1 MTFRIFLKK
10 YQLIVVGGGPGGYTA
25 AFRAAELGMS
35 VAIVDDND
43 LGGVC
48 LNWGCIP
55 TKSLLKNAE
64 VFELIN
70 DASSYGIE
78 IGKPKVH
85 FDKII
90 DKTIQARKRL
100 SKGLHFQVRKL
111 GVDFFPGFASFI
123 NQNSIEVDGN
133 TLHGDTFIIATGS
146 KAKHLQSLDHSSKNI
161 MTAKDI
167 FNLKKL
173 PKSMTIIGAGAI
185 GVEFAYFFNAFGTS
199 ITLLEAQENILP
211 NEDVEVSQ
219 WMHKVLKRKKID
231 IQTNTLATEIND
243 EYVLVSIGVEGNSRG
258 FGLNKIG
265 IEIGPNQHIK
275 VDKDGKTNID
285 NIYAVGDVVG
295 PPWLAHVSSTEGLY
309 VVEHISKLNPKKIDY
324 NCIPACTYS
333 KPEIGSIGL
342 SQEMLDKDGIDYKV
356 VKSFFNANGKA
367 VASSSTEGFIKI
379 LVSKDN
385 YVLGAHII
393 GSNATEMISEFSL
406 AMRNKLSVENILDS
420 IHPHPTFSE
429 AIFET
434 LMQLK

>member
-1 MTFRIFLKK
+1 MKK
-10 YQLIVVGGGPGGYTA
+10 YQLIIVGGGPGGYTA

-70 DASSYGIE
+70 NASSYGIE
-78 IGKPKVH
+78 VGKPKLH
-85 FDKII
+85 FEKII
-90 DKTIQARKRL
+90 DQTILARKRL

-111 GVDFFPGFASFI
+111 GVDFFPGFATFI
-123 NQNSIEVDGN
+123 DQNSIEVDGN
-133 TLHGDTFIIATGS
+133 ILHGDTFIIATGS
-146 KAKHLQSLDHSSKNI
+146 KAKHLQSLDHSSINV

-185 GVEFAYFFNAFGTS
+185 GVEFAYFFNALGTK

-211 NEDVEVSQ
+211 NEDIEISQ
-219 WMHKVLKRKKID
+219 WMHKVLKRKKVD
-231 IQTNTLATEIND
+231 IQTNTIATDIND
-243 EYVLVSIGVEGNSRG
+243 EYVLVSIGVEGNSNG

-265 IEIGPNQHIK
+265 IEIDENQHIK
-275 VDKDGKTNID
+275 VDQNGKTNID
-285 NIYAVGDVVG
+285 NIYAVGDVIG

-309 VVEHISKLNPKKIDY
+309 VVEQIANLNPKKIDY
-324 NCIPACTYS
+324 DCVPACTYS

-342 SQEMLDKDGIDYKV
+342 SQKILDERGIDYKV

-379 LVSKDN
+379 LVSNDN
-385 YVLGAHII
+385 HILGAHII

-406 AMRNKLSVENILDS
+406 AIRNNLSVENILDT

>member
-1 MTFRIFLKK
+1 MKK

-123 NQNSIEVDGN
+123 NQNSIEVNGN

-146 KAKHLQSLDHSSKNI
+146 KAKHLQSLGHSSKNI

-173 PKSMTIIGAGAI
+173 PKSMTIVGAGAI

-231 IQTNTLATEIND
+231 IQTNTIATEIND

>member
-1 MTFRIFLKK
+1 MKK

-25 AFRAAELGMS
+25 AFRAAELGMT

-123 NQNSIEVDGN
+123 NQNTIEVNGN

-211 NEDVEVSQ
+211 NEDIEVSQ

-243 EYVLVSIGVEGNSRG
+243 EYVLVSIGVEGNSKG

>member
-1 MTFRIFLKK
+1 LKK
-10 YQLIVVGGGPGGYTA
+10 YQLIIVGGGPGGYTA

-70 DASSYGIE
+70 NASSYGIE
-78 IGKPKVH
+78 VGKPKLH
-85 FDKII
+85 FEKII
-90 DKTIQARKRL
+90 DQTILARKRL

-111 GVDFFPGFASFI
+111 GVDFFPGFATFI
-123 NQNSIEVDGN
+123 DQNSIEVDGN
-133 TLHGDTFIIATGS
+133 ILHGDTFIIATGS
-146 KAKHLQSLDHSSKNI
+146 KAKHLQSLDHSSINV

-185 GVEFAYFFNAFGTS
+185 GVEFAYFFNALGTK

-211 NEDVEVSQ
+211 NEDIEISQ
-219 WMHKVLKRKKID
+219 WMHKVLKRKKVD
-231 IQTNTLATEIND
+231 IQTNTIATDIND
-243 EYVLVSIGVEGNSRG
+243 EYVLVSIGVEGNSNG

-265 IEIGPNQHIK
+265 IEIDENQHIK
-275 VDKDGKTNID
+275 VDQNGKTNID
-285 NIYAVGDVVG
+285 NIYAVGDVIG

-309 VVEHISKLNPKKIDY
+309 VVEQIANLNPKKIDY
-324 NCIPACTYS
+324 DCVPACTYS

-342 SQEMLDKDGIDYKV
+342 SQKILDERGIDYKV

-379 LVSKDN
+379 LVSNDN
-385 YVLGAHII
+385 HILGAHII

-406 AMRNKLSVENILDS
+406 AIRNNLSVENILDT

>member
-1 MTFRIFLKK
+1 MKK

-123 NQNSIEVDGN
+123 NQNSIEVNGN

-146 KAKHLQSLDHSSKNI
+146 KAKQLQSLDHSSKNI

-173 PKSMTIIGAGAI
+173 PKSMTIVGAGAI
-185 GVEFAYFFNAFGTS
+185 GVEFAYFFNAFGTN

-211 NEDVEVSQ
+211 NEDIEVSQ

>member
-1 MTFRIFLKK
+1 MKK

-111 GVDFFPGFASFI
+111 GIDFFPGFASFI

-185 GVEFAYFFNAFGTS
+185 GVEFAYFFNAFGTN

-243 EYVLVSIGVEGNSRG
+243 EYVLVSIGVEGNSKG

-309 VVEHISKLNPKKIDY
+309 VVEHILKLNPKKIDY

>member
-1 MTFRIFLKK
+1 MKK
-10 YQLIVVGGGPGGYTA
+10 YQLIVIGGGPGGYTA

-70 DASSYGIE
+70 NANSYGIE
-78 IGKPKVH
+78 VGQPKIH
-85 FDKII
+85 FEKII
-90 DKTIQARKRL
+90 NKTIQARERL

-111 GVDFFPGFASFI
+111 GVDFFPGFATFI
-123 NQNSIEVDGN
+123 DQNSIEVDGN

-146 KAKHLQSLDHSSKNI
+146 KAKHLQSIDHSGENV
-161 MTAKDI
+161 MTAKEI
-167 FNLKKL
+167 FSLKKL
-173 PKSMTIIGAGAI
+173 PESMTIIGAGAI
-185 GVEFAYFFNAFGTS
+185 GVEFAYFFNALGTRV
-199 ITLLEAQENILP
+199 TLLEAKENILP

-219 WMHKVLKRKKID
+219 WMHKVLKRKKVD
-231 IQTNTLATEIND
+231 IQTDTMATEIND
-243 EYVLVSIGVEGNSRG
+243 EYILVSIGVEGNSGG
-258 FGLNKIG
+258 FGLKKIG
-265 IEIGPNQHIK
+265 IEIDSNNHII
-275 VDKDGKTNID
+275 VDKNGKTNLD
-285 NIYAVGDVVG
+285 NIYAVGDVIG
-295 PPWLAHVSSTEGLY
+295 PPWLAHVSSSEGLY
-309 VVEHISKLNPKKIDY
+309 VVEHIAKLSPKKIDY
-324 NCIPACTYS
+324 DCVPACTYS

-342 SQEMLDKDGIDYKV
+342 SQKILDERCIDYKV

-367 VASSSTEGFIKI
+367 VASDSTEGFIKI
-379 LVSKDN
+379 LVSDRN
-385 YVLGAHII
+385 QILGAHII

-406 AMRNKLSVENILDS
+406 AMSNNLSVENILDS

-434 LMQLK
+434 LMQLR

>member
-1 MTFRIFLKK
+1 LKK

-243 EYVLVSIGVEGNSRG
+243 EYVLVSIGVEGNSKG

>member
-1 MTFRIFLKK
+1 MKK

-185 GVEFAYFFNAFGTS
+185 GVEFAYFFNAFGTN

-211 NEDVEVSQ
+211 NEDLEVSQ

-231 IQTNTLATEIND
+231 IQTNTLVKEIND

-309 VVEHISKLNPKKIDY
+309 VVEHILKLNPKKIDY

>member
-1 MTFRIFLKK
+1 MKK

-25 AFRAAELGMS
+25 AFRAAELGMT

-243 EYVLVSIGVEGNSRG
+243 EYVLVSIGVEGNSKG

-309 VVEHISKLNPKKIDY
+309 VVEHILKLNPKKIDY

>member
-1 MTFRIFLKK
+1 MKK

-123 NQNSIEVDGN
+123 NQNSIEVNGN

-146 KAKHLQSLDHSSKNI
+146 KAKHLQSLDHSSKNV

-173 PKSMTIIGAGAI
+173 PKSMTIVGAGAI
-185 GVEFAYFFNAFGTS
+185 GVEFAYFFNAFGTN

>member
-1 MTFRIFLKK
+1 MKK

-123 NQNSIEVDGN
+123 NQNSIEVNGN

-231 IQTNTLATEIND
+231 IQTNTLVKEIND
-243 EYVLVSIGVEGNSRG
+243 EYVLVSIGVEGNSKG

>member
-1 MTFRIFLKK
+1 LKK

-25 AFRAAELGMS
+25 AFRAAELGMT

-123 NQNSIEVDGN
+123 NQNTIEVNGN

-173 PKSMTIIGAGAI
+173 PKSMTIVGAGAI

-324 NCIPACTYS
+324 DCIPACTYS

>member
-1 MTFRIFLKK
+1 MKK

-90 DKTIQARKRL
+90 DKTIKARKRL

-111 GVDFFPGFASFI
+111 GVDFFPGFASFT

-173 PKSMTIIGAGAI
+173 PKSMTIVGAGAI

-243 EYVLVSIGVEGNSRG
+243 EYVLVSIGVEGNSKG

-324 NCIPACTYS
+324 DCIPACTYS

>member
-1 MTFRIFLKK
+1 MKK

-123 NQNSIEVDGN
+123 NQNSIEVNGN

-211 NEDVEVSQ
+211 NEDLEVSQ

-243 EYVLVSIGVEGNSRG
+243 EYVLVSIGVEGNSKG

-333 KPEIGSIGL
+333 KPEIGSIGF

>member
-1 MTFRIFLKK
+1 MKK

-133 TLHGDTFIIATGS
+133 TLYGDTFIIATGS
-146 KAKHLQSLDHSSKNI
+146 KAKNLQSLDHSSKNI

-243 EYVLVSIGVEGNSRG
+243 EYVLVSIGVEGNSKG

-367 VASSSTEGFIKI
+367 VASGSTEGFIKI

-385 YVLGAHII
+385 YILGAHII

>member
-1 MTFRIFLKK
+1 MKK

-25 AFRAAELGMS
+25 AFRAAELGMT

-173 PKSMTIIGAGAI
+173 PKSMTIVGAGAI

-211 NEDVEVSQ
+211 NEDIEVSQ

>member
-1 MTFRIFLKK
+1 MKK

-25 AFRAAELGMS
+25 AFRAAELGMT

-123 NQNSIEVDGN
+123 NQNSIEVNGN

-173 PKSMTIIGAGAI
+173 PKSMTIVGAGAI
-185 GVEFAYFFNAFGTS
+185 GVEFAYFFNAFGTN

>member
-1 MTFRIFLKK
+1 MKK

-25 AFRAAELGMS
+25 AFRAAELGMT

-123 NQNSIEVDGN
+123 NQNSIEVNGN

-173 PKSMTIIGAGAI
+173 PKSMTIVGAGAI

-309 VVEHISKLNPKKIDY
+309 VVEHILKLNPKKIDY

-333 KPEIGSIGL
+333 KPEIGSIGS

-420 IHPHPTFSE
+420 IHPHPTLSE

>member
-1 MTFRIFLKK
+1 MKK

-111 GVDFFPGFASFI
+111 GVDFFPGFAFFI
-123 NQNSIEVDGN
+123 NQNSIEVNGN

-173 PKSMTIIGAGAI
+173 PKSMTIVGAGAI

-243 EYVLVSIGVEGNSRG
+243 EYVLVSIGVEGNSKG

>member
-1 MTFRIFLKK
+1 MKK

-25 AFRAAELGMS
+25 AFRAAELGMT

-85 FDKII
+85 FHKII

-111 GVDFFPGFASFI
+111 GVDFFPGFASFT

-393 GSNATEMISEFSL
+393 GSNATEMISEFSV

>member
-1 MTFRIFLKK
+1 MKK

-123 NQNSIEVDGN
+123 NQNSIEVNGN

-243 EYVLVSIGVEGNSRG
+243 EYVLVSIGVEGNSKG

>member
-1 MTFRIFLKK
+1 MKK

-123 NQNSIEVDGN
+123 NQNSIEVNGN

-173 PKSMTIIGAGAI
+173 PKSMTIVGAGAI

-211 NEDVEVSQ
+211 NEDIEVSQ